1 MNWTLFEFT
10 PAKVTMAKPSA
21 GSIATLLGAEFAP
34 KEINGVAGPRYIF
47 GGFGG
52 AGGGTGF
59 KVNALLLTTSKGG
72 FEPP

>member
-1 MNWTLFEFT
+1 M
-10 PAKVTMAKPSA
+10 
-21 GSIATLLGAEFAP
+21 LLGAEFAP
-34 KEINGVAGPRYIF
+34 KEINGVKGGTHDAAVVPGQYIF

-59 KVNALLLTTSKGG
+59 KNNRLVPVTSKGA